1 MWLTEHWTLLYVGII
16 PWTCFSIHLAY
27 CLDYL
32 TEYLLR
38 NFHFVTSSDSDIKLC
53 RHDWLKCFLAVE
65 VKQFTNLINT
75 SFSQDRIQIRLTLAL
90 WQWHIYYCLL
100 FIYLFIYLLLNA
112 AQRENLSP
120 SEPKIS
126 VTRWQVFVTEWHLCH
141 PFVELKDALLFKL
154 TRSSADA
161 DKLARR
167 G

>member
-100 FIYLFIYLLLNA
+100 FIYLFIYILLNA
-112 AQRENLSP
+112 AQRESLSSCGQKNLSHRVT
-120 SEPKIS
+120 SFRHWVTFVSSSCS
-126 VTRWQVFVTEWHLCH
+126 VTRCSESDRERT
-141 PFVELKDALLFKL
+141 
-154 TRSSADA
+154 
-161 DKLARR
+161 
-167 G
+167 